1 MEKDSK
7 TTVAVE
13 RTTFA
18 KLDRLAKANSVS
30 KMEYIT
36 HAINYFEKYGINP
49 VEHESP
55 AQEMQKLIKRMDQ
68 VFAFL
73 KKQETDLVRPA
84 CEALAGAS
92 TQITISLS
100 SLLSEEKFR
109 RFLKDNKELLAE
121 IINSSGNNGKAIGR
135 TEKAVRDADSTI
147 RKNQDIIFKRIEA
160 SETAQIKAY
169 KHIVSIARNAGQLAI
184 NPFAGY
190 LISPEQKDRGFLTK
204 EELQLLINA
213 KMKNAQYELV
223 RDLFVFSSFCGLS
236 YSDVKNLTKSNL
248 QTSFDGHLW
257 IITRRQKTNTDSS
270 IRLLEVPKRII
281 EKYKGY
287 SRDNR
292 IFPVP
297 SNSSCNAILKK
308 IAKQCGINK
317 RLTYH
322 VSRHTF
328 STTVTLSQG
337 VPIETV
343 SRMLGHTNIKTTQIY
358 AKITKEKISQD
369 MEILSH
375 KLESLEKQITERI

>member
-109 RFLKDNKELLAE
+109 RFLKENSELFIE
-121 IINSSGNNGKAIGR
+121 VMNQSSEKGKAIDR
-135 TEKAVRDADSTI
+135 AERAVRDSDATI
-147 RKNQDIIFKRIEA
+147 RKNQQVIFKRIEA
-160 SETAQIKAY
+160 NETAQLKAMQ
-169 KHIVSIARNAGQLAI
+169 HIVS
-184 NPFAGY
+184 
-190 LISPEQKDRGFLTK
+190 FLDAKGKTG
-204 EELQLLINA
+204 LL
-213 KMKNAQYELV
+213 
-223 RDLFVFSSFCGLS
+223 D
-236 YSDVKNLTKSNL
+236 D
-248 QTSFDGHLW
+248 
-257 IITRRQKTNTDSS
+257 
-270 IRLLEVPKRII
+270 
-281 EKYKGY
+281 
-287 SRDNR
+287 
-292 IFPVP
+292 
-297 SNSSCNAILKK
+297 
-308 IAKQCGINK
+308 INK
-317 RLTYH
+317 VYER
-322 VSRHTF
+322 
-328 STTVTLSQG
+328 
-337 VPIETV
+337 E
-343 SRMLGHTNIKTTQIY
+343 
-358 AKITKEKISQD
+358 KERRG
-369 MEILSH
+369 L
-375 KLESLEKQITERI
+375 